1 MLVEILWSSEDL
13 GKISKPDQGEMK
25 DGIEELMEVDQRRG
39 CRKLRKRNPIIQRE
53 RRKSAEGKCVEGQ
66 H

>member
-13 GKISKPDQGEMK
+13 GKIRIADPGEMM
-25 DGIEELMEVDQRRG
+25 EEDPRKG
-39 CRKLRKRNPIIQRE
+39 YRKLRKRNPIIQRE
-53 RRKSAEGKCVEGQ
+53 ERKSAEGKCVEGQ

>member
-13 GKISKPDQGEMK
+13 GKILKADQGGMME
-25 DGIEELMEVDQRRG
+25 GEEEQMEEDPRKG
-39 CRKLRKRNPIIQRE
+39 CRKLRKRNPTIQRE
-53 RRKSAEGKCVEGQ
+53 KRKSAEGKCVEGL